1 MPMLLDEIL
10 IKYVNQAYDA
20 ACLRRNRVQM
30 PPDFTYAGLL
40 VELEANGYLMRLV
53 DASGRIAWSATPRLR
68 NCLTDLQLDAEAD
81 LEDI

>member
-1 MPMLLDEIL
+1 MTMLLDEIL
-10 IKYVNQAYDA
+10 IKYVNQTYDA

-30 PPDFTYAGLL
+30 PPDLASAGLL

-68 NCLTDLQLDAEAD
+68 NCLMDLKLDAEAD